1 MTHPPGDPSGF
12 KVLNEIGIVAQLSG
26 NLFERQLP
34 DGLSLA
40 GFALLNNGVRLGDG
54 KTPAELARAFQ
65 VSKATM
71 THTLQRLEARG
82 LVEVRPDSRD
92 GRSKRVHLTD
102 AGRAVREAAIAALAP
117 TLAELN
123 EDFTPE
129 ELDGLLPTLSR
140 LRAWFDAR
148 RAL

>member
-26 NLFERQLP
+26 NLFERLLP

-40 GFALLNNGVRLGDG
+40 GFTVLNNGVRLGDG

-82 LVEVRPDSRD
+82 LVELRPDPRD

-102 AGRAVREAAIAALAP
+102 AGRATRAASIAALAP
-117 TLAELN
+117 TLAELT
-123 EDFTPE
+123 EAFEPE
-129 ELDGLLPTLSR
+129 ELEALLPTLSR
-140 LRAWFDAR
+140 LRAWFDAC
-148 RAL
+148 RAA